1 MSETVPSNSFKI
13 AIVAGE
19 KSGDELGGPL
29 MEALKKSYPD
39 ISFVG
44 IGGDKMTSQGLN
56 SFFEM
61 NKISV
66 MGIIEPLLNI
76 RKLLRLRKELKA
88 FLLKEAPDIF
98 IGIDSPDFNLPL
110 AKFLKKTNKTK
121 TVQYVSPSVWAWRK
135 GRVKS
140 MEKFIDSVLTLFPF
154 EEVSYMDSMIN
165 VSYVGHPLSYY
176 IKMDEKDLNK
186 KIDKSIA
193 LLPGSRNSEITQIG
207 NLMVKAARELK
218 KENPEYTFFM
228 PLASRHHLALLE
240 EGTDDIINISYG
252 DSQEVLKKS
261 KLAIIT
267 SGTATLESVLSFT
280 PCVTLYRTNWLS
292 YKLIKPLLTI
302 EYFSLPNLI
311 SGKKLLP
318 ELLQDELTTE
328 NIKNSLD
335 DIHIKGFEYYLEE
348 FKSLKDSLQA
358 GGALKA
364 SQEIIKLLNDSSRS

>member
-335 DIHIKGFEYYLEE
+335 DIHIKGFEYYIEE

>member
-1 MSETVPSNSFKI
+1 MSETIPSNSFKI

-218 KENPEYTFFM
+218 KENPDYTFFM

-335 DIHIKGFEYYLEE
+335 DIHRKGFEYYLEE

>member
-335 DIHIKGFEYYLEE
+335 DINIKGFEYYLEE

>member
-1 MSETVPSNSFKI
+1 M
-13 AIVAGE
+13 
-19 KSGDELGGPL
+19 KSGESIP
-29 MEALKKSYPD
+29 
-39 ISFVG
+39 
-44 IGGDKMTSQGLN
+44 
-56 SFFEM
+56 
-61 NKISV
+61 
-66 MGIIEPLLNI
+66 
-76 RKLLRLRKELKA
+76 
-88 FLLKEAPDIF
+88 
-98 IGIDSPDFNLPL
+98 
-110 AKFLKKTNKTK
+110 
-121 TVQYVSPSVWAWRK
+121 
-135 GRVKS
+135 
-140 MEKFIDSVLTLFPF
+140 
-154 EEVSYMDSMIN
+154 
-165 VSYVGHPLSYY
+165 
-176 IKMDEKDLNK
+176 IK
-186 KIDKSIA
+186 
-193 LLPGSRNSEITQIG
+193 
-207 NLMVKAARELK
+207 
-218 KENPEYTFFM
+218 
-228 PLASRHHLALLE
+228 
-240 EGTDDIINISYG
+240 ISYG

-335 DIHIKGFEYYLEE
+335 DIHRKGFEYYLEE

>member
-1 MSETVPSNSFKI
+1 MSETIPSNSFKI

-318 ELLQDELTTE
+318 ELLQDELTIE

-335 DIHIKGFEYYLEE
+335 DINRRGFEYYLEE
-348 FKSLKDSLQA
+348 FRSLKDSLQA
-358 GGALKA
+358 GGAHKA